1 MNNLIAYYRGRVLLA
16 ALFLSL
22 AGAGYWWRTSYQPR
36 RAGLDER
43 QAVLDA
49 KQLQIREARTQLVN
63 LGVDGIEDAI
73 ARLESEAH
81 ARSAQVPEGEEV
93 ASSAADMTQALGSAA
108 GRHRVRVQWTRPV
121 ESVEEGAFRVDGLQA
136 HVSGRYHDVG
146 AFLTEMLSLPR
157 ITQLRSTCVEAVP
170 DSLLAQ
176 AAGGFPGGAATPV
189 EPCSP
194 EASAAGRDGGDPAF
208 SVRAV
213 FTLNW
218 FSLRAHWN
226 EVPEA
231 DGSPSDSAAA
241 EPSDTPVL

>member
-16 ALFLSL
+16 ALVLSL
-22 AGAGYWWRTSYQPR
+22 AGAGFWWRTSYQPR

-73 ARLESEAH
+73 VRLENETQ

-93 ASSAADMTQALGSAA
+93 ARSAADMTQALGSAA

-146 AFLTEMLSLPR
+146 AFLTEMLSLRR
-157 ITQLRSTCVEAVP
+157 ITQLRSACVEAVP

-176 AAGGFPGGAATPV
+176 VASGLSGAPTPPL

-194 EASAAGRDGGDPAF
+194 EASGARRDSGDPAF

-218 FSLRAHWN
+218 FSLRAGWN
-226 EVPEA
+226 AAPE
-231 DGSPSDSAAA
+231 DEGSPSDSVAAQ
-241 EPSDTPVL
+241 PSDPPAL

>member
-1 MNNLIAYYRGRVLLA
+1 MSNLIAYYRAHVFLA
-16 ALFLSL
+16 ALVVSL
-22 AGAGYWWRTSYQPR
+22 AGVGYWWRTSHQPR
-36 RAGLDER
+36 RAGLEER
-43 QAVLDA
+43 QVVVDA
-49 KQLQIREARTQLVN
+49 KQLQIREARTQMVN
-63 LGVDGIEDAI
+63 LGVEGIEDAI
-73 ARLESEAH
+73 ARLESAAQ
-81 ARSAQVPEGEEV
+81 ARSAQVPEGEDV

-157 ITQLRSTCVEAVP
+157 ITQLRSACVAAVP
-170 DSLLAQ
+170 DSLLARVG
-176 AAGGFPGGAATPV
+176 AGGLAGESAAPLP
-189 EPCSP
+189 PCSSEDP
-194 EASAAGRDGGDPAF
+194 ESVRDGGEPAF

-218 FSLRAHWN
+218 FSLRDGWN

-231 DGSPSDSAAA
+231 LPPDSAAPA
-241 EPSDTPVL
+241 ASDPTSS

>member
-1 MNNLIAYYRGRVLLA
+1 MNNLIAYYRVRILLA
-16 ALFLSL
+16 ALVVSL
-22 AGAGYWWRTSYQPR
+22 AWAGYWWRTSYQPR

-49 KQLQIREARTQLVN
+49 KQVQIREARTQLVN
-63 LGVDGIEDAI
+63 LGVDGIEEAI
-73 ARLESEAH
+73 GRLESEAQ
-81 ARSAQVPEGEEV
+81 ARSAQVPEGEGV
-93 ASSAADMTQALGSAA
+93 ASSAADMTQALGSTA

-146 AFLTEMLSLPR
+146 AFLTEMLSLAR
-157 ITQLRSTCVEAVP
+157 ITQLRSACVEAVP

-176 AAGGFPGGAATPV
+176 VAGGLSGGATPPL

-194 EASAAGRDGGDPAF
+194 EASAAGRASGDPAF
-208 SVRAV
+208 NVRAV

-218 FSLRAHWN
+218 FSLRSGWN

-231 DGSPSDSAAA
+231 DAFASDSVAAQPSDPPA
-241 EPSDTPVL
+241 L